1 MLQRLVKNVTTPAP
15 AASGTGILSV
25 ISPNVRII
33 GDIVSHGEVHVDGEI
48 DGNITCQILTVG
60 EGARISGEI
69 TADSV
74 RVHGDVTGKINA
86 AEVHITRTAR
96 MLGDVHH
103 ESLEIEIGAYFEG
116 HCMRRPGSQ
125 QTELKRIESQ
135 SSASVGSGA
144 GVSAQPTAVE
154 AASTEA

>member
-1 MLQRLVKNVTTPAP
+1 MLQRLVKNVSSQAP
-15 AASGTGILSV
+15 TASGGGILSV

-74 RVHGDVTGKINA
+74 KVHGDVSGKINA
-86 AEVHITRTAR
+86 AEISISRTAR
-96 MLGDVHH
+96 VLGDLHH
-103 ESLEIEIGAYFEG
+103 ESLEIAIGAYFEG
-116 HCMRRPGSQ
+116 HCVRRPGTQ
-125 QTELKRIESQ
+125 QTELKRIEAQTAMTMPSHAPATAAAETA
-135 SSASVGSGA
+135 SSES
-144 GVSAQPTAVE
+144 
-154 AASTEA
+154 